1 LLVVDRGTGR
11 MTVLGR
17 GDPYALHRGGSPDV
31 ELSVSVDRA

>member
-1 LLVVDRGTGR
+1 

-31 ELSVSVDRA
+31 ELSVRVDGP

>member
-1 LLVVDRGTGR
+1 

>member
-1 LLVVDRGTGR
+1 VVDRGTGR

-31 ELSVSVDRA
+31 ELSVGVERA

>member
-1 LLVVDRGTGR
+1 

-17 GDPYALHRGGSPDV
+17 GDPYALHRGGDPDI